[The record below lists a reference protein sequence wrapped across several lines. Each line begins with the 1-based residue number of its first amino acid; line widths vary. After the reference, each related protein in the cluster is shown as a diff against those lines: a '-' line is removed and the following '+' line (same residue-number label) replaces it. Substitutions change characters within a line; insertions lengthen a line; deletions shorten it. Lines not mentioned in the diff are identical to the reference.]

1 MESSDLRYQAR
12 QTLAGKWGVAVL
24 AGFLAAL
31 LGGLVSGG
39 GAGLDLNLEEE
50 ELRHI
55 PRVLLPYIMM
65 LASIGG
71 ILGIVRFIVGGPVK
85 LGYCR
90 FLLKMHDGEDAQVG
104 DLFSRFDRFGDGF
117 CLELLTS
124 LYIILWSLLFII
136 PGFIKAYAYAM
147 APFILE
153 ENPNMTPSEAIKASR
168 ELMDGHK
175 FELFC
180 LYWSFFGWALLS
192 VLTLGIGSLWLNPYM
207 NAATAAFYRSI
218 AGRPEIIAE

>member
-1 MESSDLRYQAR
+1 MNSSDLRYQAR

-55 PRVLLPYIMM
+55 PKVLLPYIMM

-90 FLLKMHDGEDAQVG
+90 FLLKMQDGEDAQVG

-124 LYIILWSLLFII
+124 LYIMLWSLLFII
-136 PGFIKAYAYAM
+136 PGLVKAYAYAM

-175 FELFC
+175 FDLFC
-180 LYWSFFGWALLS
+180 LHWSFFGWALLS

-218 AGRPEIIAE
+218 AGRPEIIVE

>member
-55 PRVLLPYIMM
+55 PKVLLPYIMM

-124 LYIILWSLLFII
+124 LYIMLWSLLFII
-136 PGFIKAYAYAM
+136 PGLVKAYAYAM

-175 FELFC
+175 FDLFC
-180 LYWSFFGWALLS
+180 LHWSFFGWALLS

-218 AGRPEIIAE
+218 AGRPEIIVE

>member
-1 MESSDLRYQAR
+1 MNSSDLRYQAR
-12 QTLAGKWGVAVL
+12 QTLAGKWGIAVL

-31 LGGLVSGG
+31 LGGLVAGS
-39 GAGLDLNLEEE
+39 GAGPNLNLEEE
-50 ELRHI
+50 ELRDI

-90 FLLKMHDGEDAQVG
+90 FLLKMQDGEDAQVG

-124 LYIILWSLLFII
+124 LYIMLWSLLFII
-136 PGFIKAYAYAM
+136 PGLVKAYAYAM

-175 FELFC
+175 FDLFC
-180 LYWSFFGWALLS
+180 LHWSFFGWALLS

-218 AGRPEIIAE
+218 AGRPEIIVE

>member
-12 QTLAGKWGVAVL
+12 QTLAGKWGIAIAAGLL
-24 AGFLAAL
+24 ASL

-90 FLLKMHDGEDAQVG
+90 FLRKMQDGEDAQVG

-124 LYIILWSLLFII
+124 LYIMLWSLLFII
-136 PGFIKAYAYAM
+136 PGLVKAYAYAM

-175 FELFC
+175 FDLFC
-180 LYWSFFGWALLS
+180 LHWSFFGWALLS

-218 AGRPEIIAE
+218 AGRPEIIVE

>member
-1 MESSDLRYQAR
+1 MNSSDLRYQAR

-55 PRVLLPYIMM
+55 PKALLPYIMM

-124 LYIILWSLLFII
+124 LYIMLWSLLFII
-136 PGFIKAYAYAM
+136 PGLVKAYAYAM

-175 FELFC
+175 FDLFC
-180 LYWSFFGWALLS
+180 LHWSFFGWALLS

-218 AGRPEIIAE
+218 AGRPEIIVE

>member
-1 MESSDLRYQAR
+1 MNSSDLRYQAR
-12 QTLAGKWGVAVL
+12 QTLAGKWGIAVL

-31 LGGLVSGG
+31 LGGLVVGS
-39 GAGLDLNLEEE
+39 GAGPNLNLEEE

-55 PRVLLPYIMM
+55 PKVLLPYIMM

-136 PGFIKAYAYAM
+136 PGIIKAYAYAM

-218 AGRPEIIAE
+218 AGRPEIIVE

>member
-12 QTLAGKWGVAVL
+12 QTLAGKWGIAVL

-31 LGGLVSGG
+31 LGGLVVGS
-39 GAGLDLNLEEE
+39 GAGPNLNLEEE

-218 AGRPEIIAE
+218 AGRPEIIVE

>member
-55 PRVLLPYIMM
+55 PKVLLPYIMM

-124 LYIILWSLLFII
+124 LYIMLWSLLFII
-136 PGFIKAYAYAM
+136 PGLVKAYAYAM

-175 FELFC
+175 FDLFC
-180 LYWSFFGWALLS
+180 LHWSFFGWALLS
-192 VLTLGIGSLWLNPYM
+192 ALTLGIGSLWLNPYM
-207 NAATAAFYRSI
+207 NAAEAAFYRSI
-218 AGRPEIIAE
+218 AGRPEIIVE

>member
-12 QTLAGKWGVAVL
+12 QTLAGKWGIAVL

-31 LGGLVSGG
+31 LGGLVAGS
-39 GAGLDLNLEEE
+39 GAGPNLNLEEE

-55 PRVLLPYIMM
+55 PKVLLPYIMM

-124 LYIILWSLLFII
+124 LYIMLWSLLFII
-136 PGFIKAYAYAM
+136 PGLVKAYAYAM

-175 FELFC
+175 FDLFC
-180 LYWSFFGWALLS
+180 LHWSFFGWALLS

-218 AGRPEIIAE
+218 AGRPEIIVE

>member
-12 QTLAGKWGVAVL
+12 QTLAGKWGIAVL

-31 LGGLVSGG
+31 LGGLVVGS
-39 GAGLDLNLEEE
+39 GAGPNLNLEEE

-55 PRVLLPYIMM
+55 PKVLLPYIMM

-124 LYIILWSLLFII
+124 LYIMLWSLLFII
-136 PGFIKAYAYAM
+136 PGLVKAYAYAM

-175 FELFC
+175 FDLFC
-180 LYWSFFGWALLS
+180 LHWSFFGWALLS

-218 AGRPEIIAE
+218 AGRPEIIVE

>member
-12 QTLAGKWGVAVL
+12 QTLAGKWGIAVL

-31 LGGLVSGG
+31 LGGLVVGS
-39 GAGLDLNLEEE
+39 GAGPNLNLEEE

-55 PRVLLPYIMM
+55 PKVLLPYIMM

-218 AGRPEIIAE
+218 AGRPEIIVE

>member
-12 QTLAGKWGVAVL
+12 QTLAGKWGIAVL

-31 LGGLVSGG
+31 LGGLVAGS
-39 GAGLDLNLEEE
+39 GAGPNLNLEEE

-65 LASIGG
+65 LASVGG

-90 FLLKMHDGEDAQVG
+90 FLLKMHDGEDAQVN

-117 CLELLTS
+117 VLSLLTGI
-124 LYIILWSLLFII
+124 YVFLWSLLFVI
-136 PGFIKAYAYAM
+136 PGIIKVYAYAM
-147 APFILE
+147 APFIME
-153 ENPNMTPSEAIKASR
+153 ENPNMTAGEAITASQ

-175 FELFC
+175 FDLFC
-180 LYWSFFGWALLS
+180 LHWSFFGWALLS
-192 VLTLGIGSLWLNPYM
+192 VLTLGIGSLWLVPYQ
-207 NAATAAFYRSI
+207 NAAEAAFYRAI
-218 AGRPEIIAE
+218 AGRPEIVVE

>member
-12 QTLAGKWGVAVL
+12 QTLAGKWGIAVL

-31 LGGLVSGG
+31 LGGLVAGSG
-39 GAGLDLNLEEE
+39 ASVNLDEEDLQRLPQE
-50 ELRHI
+50 
-55 PRVLLPYIMM
+55 VLPLLMTIM
-65 LASIGG
+65 SIGG
-71 ILGIVRFIVGGPVK
+71 ILGIVRFIAGGPVK

-124 LYIILWSLLFII
+124 LFVALWSLLLVI
-136 PGFIKAYAYAM
+136 PGIVKSLAYAM
-147 APFILE
+147 APFIME
-153 ENPNMTPSEAIKASR
+153 ENPSMTATEAITASR
-168 ELMDGHK
+168 QLMDGHK

-180 LYWSFFGWALLS
+180 LQLSFFGWALLS
-192 VLTLGIGSLWLNPYM
+192 ALTLGIGSLWLNPYM

>member
-12 QTLAGKWGVAVL
+12 QTLAGKWGIAVL

-31 LGGLVSGG
+31 LGGLVAGS
-39 GAGLDLNLEEE
+39 GAGPNLNLEEE

-71 ILGIVRFIVGGPVK
+71 ILGIVRFIAGGPVK

-90 FLLKMHDGEDAQVG
+90 FLLKMHDGEDAQVN

-117 CLELLTS
+117 VLSLLTGI
-124 LYIILWSLLFII
+124 YVFLWSLLFVI
-136 PGFIKAYAYAM
+136 PGIIKVYAYAM
-147 APFILE
+147 APFIME
-153 ENPNMTPSEAIKASR
+153 ENPNMTAGEAITASR

-175 FELFC
+175 FDLFC
-180 LYWSFFGWALLS
+180 LVLSFIGWDLLNL
-192 VLTLGIGSLWLNPYM
+192 LTLGIGSLWLIPYK
-207 NAATAAFYRSI
+207 NAAHAAFYRSI

>member
-1 MESSDLRYQAR
+1 MNSSDLRYQAR
-12 QTLAGKWGVAVL
+12 QTLAGKWGIAVL

-55 PRVLLPYIMM
+55 PKVLLPYIMM

-90 FLLKMHDGEDAQVG
+90 FLLKMQDGEDAQVG

-124 LYIILWSLLFII
+124 LYIMLWSLLFII
-136 PGFIKAYAYAM
+136 PGLVKAYAYAM

-175 FELFC
+175 FDLFC
-180 LYWSFFGWALLS
+180 LHWSFFGWALLS

-218 AGRPEIIAE
+218 AGRPEIIVE

>member
-12 QTLAGKWGVAVL
+12 QTLAGKWGIAVL

-31 LGGLVSGG
+31 LGGLVVGS
-39 GAGLDLNLEEE
+39 GAGPNLNLEEE

-55 PRVLLPYIMM
+55 PKVLLPYIMM

-124 LYIILWSLLFII
+124 LYIMLWSLLFII
-136 PGFIKAYAYAM
+136 PGLVKAYAYAM

-153 ENPNMTPSEAIKASR
+153 ENPNMTPSEAINASR

-175 FELFC
+175 FDLFC
-180 LYWSFFGWALLS
+180 LHWSFFGWALLS

-218 AGRPEIIAE
+218 AGRPEIIVE

>member
-1 MESSDLRYQAR
+1 MNSSDLRYQAR
-12 QTLAGKWGVAVL
+12 QTLAGKWGIAVL

-31 LGGLVSGG
+31 LGGLVVGS
-39 GAGLDLNLEEE
+39 GAGPNLNLEEE

-71 ILGIVRFIVGGPVK
+71 ILGIVRFIAGGPVK

-136 PGFIKAYAYAM
+136 PGIIKAYAYAM

-218 AGRPEIIAE
+218 AGRPEIVVE

>member
-1 MESSDLRYQAR
+1 MDSSDLRYQAR
-12 QTLAGKWGVAVL
+12 QTLAGKWGIAVL

-31 LGGLVSGG
+31 LGGLVVGS
-39 GAGLDLNLEEE
+39 GAGPNLNLEEE

-218 AGRPEIIAE
+218 AGRPEIIVE

>member
-1 MESSDLRYQAR
+1 MNSSDLRYQAR

-31 LGGLVSGG
+31 LGGLVVGN

-136 PGFIKAYAYAM
+136 PGIIKAYAYAM

-168 ELMDGHK
+168 QLMDGHK
-175 FELFC
+175 FDLFC
-180 LYWSFFGWALLS
+180 LVLSFIGWDLLNL
-192 VLTLGIGSLWLNPYM
+192 LTLGIGSLWLIPYK
-207 NAATAAFYRSI
+207 NAAHAAFYRAI

>member
-55 PRVLLPYIMM
+55 PKVLLPYIMM

-90 FLLKMHDGEDAQVG
+90 FLLKMQDGEDAQVG
-104 DLFSRFDRFGDGF
+104 VLFSRFDRFGDGF

-124 LYIILWSLLFII
+124 LYIMLWSLLFII
-136 PGFIKAYAYAM
+136 PGLVKAYAYAM

-175 FELFC
+175 FDLFC
-180 LYWSFFGWALLS
+180 LHWSFFGWALLS

-218 AGRPEIIAE
+218 AGRPEIIVE

>member
-1 MESSDLRYQAR
+1 M
-12 QTLAGKWGVAVL
+12 
-24 AGFLAAL
+24 
-31 LGGLVSGG
+31 
-39 GAGLDLNLEEE
+39 
-50 ELRHI
+50 
-55 PRVLLPYIMM
+55 MM

-71 ILGIVRFIVGGPVK
+71 ILGIVRFVVGGPVK

-90 FLLKMHDGEDAQVG
+90 FLLKMHDGKEAEVRDV
-104 DLFSRFDRFGDGF
+104 FSRFDRFGDGF

-124 LYIILWSLLFII
+124 LYIMLWSLLFII
-136 PGFIKAYAYAM
+136 PGLVKAYAYAM

-168 ELMDGHK
+168 ELMDGLK
-175 FELFC
+175 FDLFC
-180 LYWSFFGWALLS
+180 LHWSFFGWALLS

>member
-1 MESSDLRYQAR
+1 MNSSDLRYQAR
-12 QTLAGKWGVAVL
+12 QTLAGKWGIAVL

-31 LGGLVSGG
+31 LGGLVVGN

-218 AGRPEIIAE
+218 AVRPESIVE

>member
-12 QTLAGKWGVAVL
+12 QTLAGKWGIAVL

-71 ILGIVRFIVGGPVK
+71 ILGIVRFVVGGPVK

-90 FLLKMHDGEDAQVG
+90 FLLKMHDGKEAEVRDV
-104 DLFSRFDRFGDGF
+104 FSRFDRFGDGF

-124 LYIILWSLLFII
+124 LYIMLWSLLFII
-136 PGFIKAYAYAM
+136 PGLVKAYAYAM

-175 FELFC
+175 FDLFC
-180 LYWSFFGWALLS
+180 LHWSFFGWALLS

>member
-12 QTLAGKWGVAVL
+12 QTLAGKWGIAVL

-71 ILGIVRFIVGGPVK
+71 ILGIVRVVVGGPVK

-90 FLLKMHDGEDAQVG
+90 FLLKMHDGKEAEVRDV
-104 DLFSRFDRFGDGF
+104 FSRFDRFGDGF

-124 LYIILWSLLFII
+124 LYIMLWSLLFII
-136 PGFIKAYAYAM
+136 PGLVKAYAYAM

-175 FELFC
+175 FDLFC
-180 LYWSFFGWALLS
+180 LHWSFFGWALLS

>member
-1 MESSDLRYQAR
+1 MNSSDLRYQAR

-31 LGGLVSGG
+31 LGGLVVGS
-39 GAGLDLNLEEE
+39 GAGPNLNLEEE

-55 PRVLLPYIMM
+55 PKVLLPYIMM

-124 LYIILWSLLFII
+124 LYIMLWSLLFII
-136 PGFIKAYAYAM
+136 PGLVKAYAYAM

-175 FELFC
+175 FDLFC
-180 LYWSFFGWALLS
+180 LHWSFFGWALLS

-218 AGRPEIIAE
+218 AGRPEIIVE

>member
-12 QTLAGKWGVAVL
+12 QTLTGKWGVAVL

-31 LGGLVSGG
+31 LGGLVVGS
-39 GAGLDLNLEEE
+39 GAGPNLNLEEE

-55 PRVLLPYIMM
+55 PKVLLPYIMM

-90 FLLKMHDGEDAQVG
+90 FLLKMQDGEDAQVG

-124 LYIILWSLLFII
+124 LYIMLWSLLFII
-136 PGFIKAYAYAM
+136 PGLVKAYAYAM

-175 FELFC
+175 FDLFC
-180 LYWSFFGWALLS
+180 LHWSFFGWALLS

-218 AGRPEIIAE
+218 AGRPEIIVE

>member
-12 QTLAGKWGVAVL
+12 QTLAGKWGIAIVAGLL
-24 AGFLAAL
+24 ASL

-71 ILGIVRFIVGGPVK
+71 ILGIVRFVVGGPVK

-90 FLLKMHDGEDAQVG
+90 FLLKMHDGKEAEVRDV
-104 DLFSRFDRFGDGF
+104 FSRFDRFGDGF

-124 LYIILWSLLFII
+124 LYIMLWSLLFII
-136 PGFIKAYAYAM
+136 PGLVKAYAYAM

-175 FELFC
+175 FDLFC
-180 LYWSFFGWALLS
+180 LHWSFFGWALLS

>member
-1 MESSDLRYQAR
+1 MNSSDLRYQAR
-12 QTLAGKWGVAVL
+12 QTLAGKWGIAVL

-31 LGGLVSGG
+31 LGGLVVGS
-39 GAGLDLNLEEE
+39 GAGPNLNLEEE

-55 PRVLLPYIMM
+55 PKVLLPYIMM

-218 AGRPEIIAE
+218 AGRPEIIVE

>member
-12 QTLAGKWGVAVL
+12 QTLTGKWGVAVL

-55 PRVLLPYIMM
+55 PKVLLPYIMM

-90 FLLKMHDGEDAQVG
+90 FLLKMQDGEDAQVG

-124 LYIILWSLLFII
+124 LYIMLWSLLFII
-136 PGFIKAYAYAM
+136 PGLVKAYAYAM

-153 ENPNMTPSEAIKASR
+153 ENPNMTPSEAITASR

-175 FELFC
+175 FDLFC
-180 LYWSFFGWALLS
+180 LHWSFFGWALLS

-218 AGRPEIIAE
+218 AGRPEIIVE

>member
-39 GAGLDLNLEEE
+39 GAGPNLNLEEE

-55 PRVLLPYIMM
+55 PKVLLPYIMM

-90 FLLKMHDGEDAQVG
+90 FLLKMQDGEDAQVG

-124 LYIILWSLLFII
+124 LYIMLWSLLFII
-136 PGFIKAYAYAM
+136 PGLVKAYAYAM

-175 FELFC
+175 FDLFC
-180 LYWSFFGWALLS
+180 LHWSFFGWALLS

-218 AGRPEIIAE
+218 AGRPEIIVE

>member
-12 QTLAGKWGVAVL
+12 QTLAGKWGIAVL

-31 LGGLVSGG
+31 LGGLVVGS
-39 GAGLDLNLEEE
+39 GAGPNQNLEEE

-65 LASIGG
+65 LASVGG

-117 CLELLTS
+117 VLSLLTGI
-124 LYIILWSLLFII
+124 YVFLWSLLFVI
-136 PGFIKAYAYAM
+136 PGIIKVYAYAM
-147 APFILE
+147 APFIME
-153 ENPNMTPSEAIKASR
+153 ENPNMTAGEAITASR

-175 FELFC
+175 FDLFC
-180 LYWSFFGWALLS
+180 LVLSFIGWDLLNL
-192 VLTLGIGSLWLNPYM
+192 LTLGIGSLWLIPYK
-207 NAATAAFYRSI
+207 NAAEAAFYRAI

>member
-1 MESSDLRYQAR
+1 MNSSDLRYQAR
-12 QTLAGKWGVAVL
+12 QTLAGKWGIAVL

-31 LGGLVSGG
+31 LGGLVVGS
-39 GAGLDLNLEEE
+39 GAGPNLNLEEE

-55 PRVLLPYIMM
+55 PKVLLPYIMM

-90 FLLKMHDGEDAQVG
+90 FLLKMQDGEDAQVG

-124 LYIILWSLLFII
+124 LYIMLWSLLFII
-136 PGFIKAYAYAM
+136 PGLVKAYAYAM

-175 FELFC
+175 FDLFC
-180 LYWSFFGWALLS
+180 LHWSFFGWALLS

-218 AGRPEIIAE
+218 AGRPEIIVE

>member
-1 MESSDLRYQAR
+1 MNSSDLRYQAR
-12 QTLAGKWGVAVL
+12 QTLAGKWGIAVL

-31 LGGLVSGG
+31 LGGLVVGS
-39 GAGLDLNLEEE
+39 GAGPNLNLEEE

-55 PRVLLPYIMM
+55 PKVLLPYIMM

-90 FLLKMHDGEDAQVG
+90 FLLKMQDGEDAQVG

-124 LYIILWSLLFII
+124 LYIMLWSLLFII
-136 PGFIKAYAYAM
+136 PGLVKAYAYAM

-153 ENPNMTPSEAIKASR
+153 ENPNMTPSEAITASR

-175 FELFC
+175 FDLFC
-180 LYWSFFGWALLS
+180 LHWSFFGWALLS

-218 AGRPEIIAE
+218 AGRPEIIVE